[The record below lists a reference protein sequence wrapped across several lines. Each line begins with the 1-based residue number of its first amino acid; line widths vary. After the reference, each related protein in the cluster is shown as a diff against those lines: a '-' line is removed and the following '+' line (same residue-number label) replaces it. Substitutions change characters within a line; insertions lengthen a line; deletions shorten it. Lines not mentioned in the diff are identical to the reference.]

1 VIAQQGE
8 DDLEDPSRKHGVM
21 DSPVN
26 VPLSPTAVLSPRK
39 LPHLGL
45 KRDGQIF
52 LVFPR
57 STPFTQIQ
65 RIANICGAEIYVCYV
80 IISYSI
86 TTENH
91 VYDHS
96 PRISL

>member
-1 VIAQQGE
+1 
-8 DDLEDPSRKHGVM
+8 M

-26 VPLSPTAVLSPRK
+26 VPLSPMAVLSPRK
-39 LPHLGL
+39 IPHLAL
-45 KRDGQIF
+45 MREDQIF

-57 STPFTQIQ
+57 STPYVLIERMS
-65 RIANICGAEIYVCYV
+65 RICDARIYVCYV
-80 IISYSI
+80 VISYSV